1 MSRRAARLLHHFSG
15 PISRVAAGVAS
26 LPSHEFEDFRSNSPH
41 WPWQRIRFPA
51 HPFHK
56 RDAKARRG
64 HTSRSERM
72 CHVRRCAP
80 ICRTV
85 VESLYSAF
93 VVDVFSARV
102 PISVPGTNASR
113 DAEMPAGAI
122 GAAAATRT
130 YPQARA
136 SARDTPDRRSRRKAS
151 SPTAGFGWP
160 FALAIPQKRRRN
172 LTRTQPAL
180 RSQRVASSASMT
192 GLARGSAHMGHQTKN
207 LNIVLVLFEKQIK
220 SVASNSINC
229 PKFR

>member
-1 MSRRAARLLHHFSG
+1 MNSRISAPTLRIG
-15 PISRVAAGVAS
+15 PGSVSDSR
-26 LPSHEFEDFRSNSPH
+26 
-41 WPWQRIRFPA
+41 RIRFINGMRTPGEDI
-51 HPFHK
+51 
-56 RDAKARRG
+56 R
-64 HTSRSERM
+64 
-72 CHVRRCAP
+72 HVRNECAMSGRCAP

-85 VESLYSAF
+85 VVQRICGRCLQRTRA
-93 VVDVFSARV
+93 DQRARYQCV
-102 PISVPGTNASR
+102 ARRG
-113 DAEMPAGAI
+113 DPAGAI

-151 SPTAGFGWP
+151 SPTAGFGWS

-172 LTRTQPAL
+172 LTRPQPAL
-180 RSQRVASSASMT
+180 RSQRIASSASMT